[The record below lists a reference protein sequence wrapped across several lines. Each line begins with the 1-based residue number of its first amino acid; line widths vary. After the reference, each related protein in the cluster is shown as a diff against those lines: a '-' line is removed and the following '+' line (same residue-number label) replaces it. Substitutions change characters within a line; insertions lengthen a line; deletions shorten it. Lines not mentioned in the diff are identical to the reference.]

1 MNNPFIST
9 ADSIGVSLALVVYVL
24 FLLGLLILKLFRE
37 GGIEGFAREYNR
49 KKMDAHDVTD
59 NYQRDVWIML
69 AIIVGL
75 CMSDLFLTASV
86 VLVMLL
92 SMLKMESYI
101 RHIHKRML
109 DEQSSG

>member
-1 MNNPFIST
+1 MNQSIIST
-9 ADSIGVSLALVVYVL
+9 ADSIGVSLALVVYVF

-49 KKMDAHDVTD
+49 KKMAAHNVTD
-59 NYQRDVWIML
+59 NFHRDLWIML

-75 CMSDLFLTASV
+75 CMSDMFLTASV

-101 RHIHKRML
+101 RRIHNRML
-109 DEQSSG
+109 AEQGCG